1 MPAINSLGT
10 LSARSYGFTARKYGP
25 PAWTTFA
32 AMNGSTVRANMTDA
46 AWGPVNGFAAVG
58 VNNFAYAV
66 GAGSSNG
73 IAWNTP
79 ILMNGYSVIS
89 IPDAVAADYSTGAI
103 MMVGHTNGSAP
114 ISAYSTNG
122 GATWTTPITISAS
135 RYWPRSL
142 IRTGSGGF
150 VFMATDASNVGYV
163 FRNTSASGAWSA
175 PYLMN
180 GYASQCNIE
189 GMAMDSSGRIVGVG
203 YASNRPVSTIST
215 DGGLTWTTPAIM
227 NNVAA
232 AWFMQSVAVSET
244 GRWVAVGYNGAT
256 SVSAYS
262 DNGGVNWTSPTVIA
276 GIQYAIGIA
285 YSAGMF
291 VISGALNSNKIA
303 YTASSNGATWDTA
316 AYVNTSSTTI
326 SCSKVV
332 ANDTGRFLLVG
343 PHPTTG
349 VPMYS
354 TIQY

>member
-10 LSARSYGFTARKYGP
+10 LSARSYGFAARKYGP

-32 AMNGSTVRANMTDA
+32 AMNGSTARANMTDA
-46 AWGPVNGFAAVG
+46 GWGPVYGFTAVG

-79 ILMNGYSVIS
+79 ALMNGHSVIS
-89 IPDAVAADYSTGAI
+89 VPDTVAADYSSGAI
-103 MMVGHTNGSAP
+103 MMVGRNNSGFP
-114 ISAYSTNG
+114 LSAYSLDG
-122 GATWTTPITISAS
+122 SVTWTTPTAFAAV
-135 RYWPRSL
+135 RYWSRSL

-150 VFMATDASNVGYV
+150 VFMATNGSNVGYV
-163 FRNTSASGAWSA
+163 FRNTSVSGAWSA

-232 AWFMQSVAVSET
+232 TWYMQSVAVSET
-244 GRWVAVGYNGAT
+244 GRWVAVGYNGVT

-262 DNGGVNWTSPTVIA
+262 DNGGVNWTSPTVIP
-276 GIQYAIGIA
+276 GLQYALGVA
-285 YSAGMF
+285 YSSGKF
-291 VISGALNSNKIA
+291 VVSGNV
-303 YTASSNGATWDTA
+303 SSYAVSADGVNWSAA
-316 AYVNTSSTTI
+316 AYVNTSSTNIT
-326 SCSKVV
+326 CSKVV